1 MTTIIHLRT
10 YQRESGIDLLEAI
23 DAELRSVTRT
33 IVACEHRAATI
44 GDIAE
49 RLYGH
54 LSRLENIQRLALS
67 LHERDVSLPS

>member
-1 MTTIIHLRT
+1 MPTIIHLRN
-10 YQRESGIDLLEAI
+10 YRRESGIDLLEAI

-33 IVACEHRAATI
+33 IVACEHRAANVD
-44 GDIAE
+44 DISE

-67 LHERDVSLPS
+67 LHERDVSVPS